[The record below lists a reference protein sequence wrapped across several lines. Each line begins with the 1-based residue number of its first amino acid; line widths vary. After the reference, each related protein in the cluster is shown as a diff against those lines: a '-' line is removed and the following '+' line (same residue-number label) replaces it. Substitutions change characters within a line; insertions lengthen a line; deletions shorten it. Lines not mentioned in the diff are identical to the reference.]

1 MRAAELRKAAMKL
14 SDEEVQL
21 LEHLK
26 TIPFGTWFEF
36 ATNQQGDRVR
46 RKLSWFSTVTGR
58 CLFVNQRGARVQ
70 DRTLEQLARD
80 IVRGQAN
87 IAEPENESLVDRAWN
102 AIVASLKQLSGK
114 AANASPVPA

>member
-1 MRAAELRKAAMKL
+1 MKL
-14 SDEEVQL
+14 SEEEIQM

-58 CLFVNQRGARVQ
+58 CLFVNQRGARAQ

-87 IAEPENESLVDRAWN
+87 IAELEQESLVDRAWN
-102 AIVASLKQLSGK
+102 AIVKSLKQLTGQ
-114 AANASPVPA
+114 AANARPVPA